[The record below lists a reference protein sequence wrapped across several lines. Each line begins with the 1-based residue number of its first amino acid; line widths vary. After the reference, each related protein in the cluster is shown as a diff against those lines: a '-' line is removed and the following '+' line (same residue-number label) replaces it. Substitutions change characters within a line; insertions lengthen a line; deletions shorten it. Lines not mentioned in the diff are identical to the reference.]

1 MIRLL
6 IVDDDYL
13 ITTAL
18 KTILEAEGDLSV
30 CGIGKDGNDAVR
42 LYKQL
47 QPDLLLMDIRMEHLD
62 GLNAAEQILQSYPDA
77 RILLLT
83 TFSDDEYIIKALH
96 LGARG
101 YILKQDYTGISPA
114 IRAVL
119 KEQTVFGAE
128 ITTRIPKLFEPQ
140 KAFDYE
146 TYQLTSRESS
156 IIELVADGR
165 SNREIAEA
173 LYLGEGT
180 VRNYLSSILEKLE
193 LRDRTQLAVFFYQ
206 HLL

>member
-119 KEQTVFGAE
+119 ERTNCIWRRDHDTDSKAALSHRKLSITKRINLPAVNFLSLSLWQMDAATEKLPKHCILAKAPYE
-128 ITTRIPKLFEPQ
+128 ITSA
-140 KAFDYE
+140 AF
-146 TYQLTSRESS
+146 
-156 IIELVADGR
+156 
-165 SNREIAEA
+165 
-173 LYLGEGT
+173 
-180 VRNYLSSILEKLE
+180 
-193 LRDRTQLAVFFYQ
+193 
-206 HLL
+206 

>member
-1 MIRLL
+1 MEGLFL
-6 IVDDDYL
+6 QVLETVD
-13 ITTAL
+13 
-18 KTILEAEGDLSV
+18 GD
-30 CGIGKDGNDAVR
+30 
-42 LYKQL
+42 
-47 QPDLLLMDIRMEHLD
+47 
-62 GLNAAEQILQSYPDA
+62 
-77 RILLLT
+77 
-83 TFSDDEYIIKALH
+83 
-96 LGARG
+96 
-101 YILKQDYTGISPA
+101 
-114 IRAVL
+114 
-119 KEQTVFGAE
+119 
-128 ITTRIPKLFEPQ
+128 TTRIPKLFEPQ

-146 TYQLTSRESS
+146 TYQLTSREFS

>member
-62 GLNAAEQILQSYPDA
+62 LSLIHIL
-77 RILLLT
+77 
-83 TFSDDEYIIKALH
+83 
-96 LGARG
+96 
-101 YILKQDYTGISPA
+101 
-114 IRAVL
+114 
-119 KEQTVFGAE
+119 
-128 ITTRIPKLFEPQ
+128 
-140 KAFDYE
+140 
-146 TYQLTSRESS
+146 
-156 IIELVADGR
+156 
-165 SNREIAEA
+165 
-173 LYLGEGT
+173 
-180 VRNYLSSILEKLE
+180 
-193 LRDRTQLAVFFYQ
+193 
-206 HLL
+206 

>member
-83 TFSDDEYIIKALH
+83 TFSDDEYIIKGIAPGSPRLYFKTRLYWNLPCNPCCPERTNCIWRRDHDTDSKAL
-96 LGARG
+96 
-101 YILKQDYTGISPA
+101 
-114 IRAVL
+114 
-119 KEQTVFGAE
+119 
-128 ITTRIPKLFEPQ
+128 
-140 KAFDYE
+140 
-146 TYQLTSRESS
+146 
-156 IIELVADGR
+156 
-165 SNREIAEA
+165 
-173 LYLGEGT
+173 
-180 VRNYLSSILEKLE
+180 
-193 LRDRTQLAVFFYQ
+193 
-206 HLL
+206 

>member
-1 MIRLL
+1 MIRIL

-18 KTILEAEGDLSV
+18 KTILEAEKDISV
-30 CGIGKDGNDAVR
+30 CASGKDGTEAVR
-42 LYKQL
+42 LYEEFL
-47 QPDLLLMDIRMEHLD
+47 PDLLLMDIRMEQMD
-62 GLNAAEQILQSYPDA
+62 GLKASEEILQSHPDA

-101 YILKQDYTGISPA
+101 YILKQDYTGIAPA

-119 KEQTVFGAE
+119 KGQTVFGAE
-128 ITTRIPKLFEPQ
+128 ITTRLPKLFEPQ
-140 KAFDYE
+140 KSFDYE
-146 TYQLTSRESS
+146 KYQITDREFSV
-156 IIELVADGR
+156 IELVADGR
-165 SNREIAEA
+165 SNREISEI

-180 VRNYLSSILEKLE
+180 VRNYLSSILEKLA
-193 LRDRTQLAVFFYQ
+193 LRDRTQLAIFYYQ

>member
-119 KEQTVFGAE
+119 KEQ
-128 ITTRIPKLFEPQ
+128 
-140 KAFDYE
+140 
-146 TYQLTSRESS
+146 
-156 IIELVADGR
+156 
-165 SNREIAEA
+165 
-173 LYLGEGT
+173 LYLAQRSRHGFQSS
-180 VRNYLSSILEKLE
+180 LSHRKLSITKRINLP
-193 LRDRTQLAVFFYQ
+193 AVNF
-206 HLL
+206 LSLSL

>member
-1 MIRLL
+1 MIRIL

-18 KTILEAEGDLSV
+18 KTILEAEKDISV
-30 CGIGKDGNDAVR
+30 CAIGKDGTEAVC
-42 LYKQL
+42 LYEEFL
-47 QPDLLLMDIRMEHLD
+47 PDLLLMDIRMKQLD
-62 GLNAAEQILQSYPDA
+62 GLNASEQILKKHPDA

-101 YILKQDYTGISPA
+101 YILKQDYTGIAPA
-114 IRAVL
+114 IRTVL
-119 KEQTVFGAE
+119 KGQTVFGAE
-128 ITTRIPKLFEPQ
+128 ITTRLPKLLEPQ
-140 KAFDYE
+140 NSFDYE
-146 TYQLTSRESS
+146 KYQITDREFS

-165 SNREIAEA
+165 SNREISEM

-180 VRNYLSSILEKLE
+180 VRNYLSTILEKLT
-193 LRDRTQLAVFFYQ
+193 LRDRTQLAIFYYQ
-206 HLL
+206 HLQ

>member
-119 KEQTVFGAE
+119 KGQTVFGAE

-146 TYQLTSRESS
+146 TYQLTSREFS
-156 IIELVADGR
+156 IIELVAD
-165 SNREIAEA
+165 
-173 LYLGEGT
+173 
-180 VRNYLSSILEKLE
+180 
-193 LRDRTQLAVFFYQ
+193 
-206 HLL
+206 